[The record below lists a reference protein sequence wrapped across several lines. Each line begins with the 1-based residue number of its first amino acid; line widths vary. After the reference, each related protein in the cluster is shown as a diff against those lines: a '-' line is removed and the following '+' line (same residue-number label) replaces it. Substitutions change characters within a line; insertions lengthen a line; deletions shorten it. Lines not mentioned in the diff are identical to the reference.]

1 MSRHAETGSVF
12 PKTNT
17 TGKPMAQPRSVA
29 RDEAGAPPDG
39 AAFRRALMDIADAL
53 HHAEE
58 GIGSM
63 LSLTAANEDAS
74 RLIATLVH
82 SPVSAGFSILRWPQS
97 LLPPLGGP
105 DDLEAVAA
113 SLLPLADDLPDKAR
127 QNIALAAERGG
138 GELAGE
144 AVRSLLGLPLLQPL
158 WLGLDGAQRAE
169 FHVEGLAAALLD
181 LCYERPILIVV
192 ENAQWTRGLTGA
204 LLDALGNAVEDARLC
219 LLVIRSPAACERPR
233 GWMPPGTARR
243 IVLPAPDGGPTES
256 DGAGRDDPTT
266 HAALLDALR
275 RDRRPERIE
284 WMAHHAPL
292 AGDWALACACARHAG
307 RRAEAGCRPA
317 DAARH
322 YRDALTALDRL
333 PETQRNAQRR
343 IDLWTALTRTHAPSD
358 SDAIKAAE
366 KALMLA
372 EDLGDRLRV
381 ARALSLLA
389 TLRWAGGDLPGA
401 RRAGMQALRIWRHTE
416 SPGQQVQTLIKL
428 GRGLTEEGR
437 FRHADTV
444 LRAAALAGREKAC
457 LLPGPTALVPVCIA
471 AHQARCRAELGEPE
485 EALRLARAALAQ
497 AEGSGHAA
505 SRALAC
511 LHLGWAALT
520 AQRYAVAVEPLKR
533 AVVITETIRLHACQ
547 PLVLGALGYALVRTG
562 ALNDGASLLLGSR
575 EHARMLGIR
584 RHEPQIL
591 TWIAEAALL
600 SGQPEDAV
608 RNARDAAGKAL
619 ASRQSGDEAWA
630 RLALA
635 RGLAAQGDF
644 AAALQSLDAA
654 ARIAAQRSMAPL
666 LAQCA
671 DLRKTVTPA

>member
-1 MSRHAETGSVF
+1 
-12 PKTNT
+12 
-17 TGKPMAQPRSVA
+17 MAQPRSVA

-39 AAFRRALMDIADAL
+39 AAFQRALMDIADAL
-53 HHAEE
+53 HCAEE
-58 GIGSM
+58 GIGSI

-74 RLIATLVH
+74 RLIAALVH

-105 DDLEAVAA
+105 DDLEAVAV
-113 SLLPLADDLPDKAR
+113 SLLPLADGLPDKAR
-127 QNIALAAERGG
+127 QDIALAAERGG

-144 AVRSLLGLPLLQPL
+144 AMRGLLGLPSLQPL
-158 WLGLDGAQRAE
+158 WMGLDGVQKAE
-169 FHVEGLAAALLD
+169 FHVEALAAALLD
-181 LCYERPILIVV
+181 LCYERPVLIVV
-192 ENAQWTRGLTGA
+192 ENAQWTRSLTGA
-204 LLDALGNAVEDARLC
+204 LLDALGNTVEDARLC
-219 LLVIRSPAACERPR
+219 LLVIRSPAACERPG

-243 IVLPAPDGGPTES
+243 IVLPEPDGGPAEA
-256 DGAGRDDPTT
+256 DGVGRDDPTP
-266 HAALLDALR
+266 HAVLLDALR

-292 AGDWALACACARHAG
+292 AGNWALACACARHAG
-307 RRAEAGCRPA
+307 RRAEADCRPA

-322 YRDALTALDRL
+322 YRNALAALDRL
-333 PETQRNAQRR
+333 PETQRHAQRR
-343 IDLWTALTRTHAPSD
+343 IDLWTSLARTHPPSD
-358 SDAIKAAE
+358 GDAIKAAE
-366 KALMLA
+366 KARMLA

-401 RRAGMQALRIWRHTE
+401 RRTGMQALRIWRRAE
-416 SPGQQVQTLIKL
+416 SAGQQVQTLIKL

-444 LRAAALAGREKAC
+444 LRAAAALAAREETC
-457 LLPGPTALVPVCIA
+457 RLHGPTALAPVCIA

-485 EALRLARAALAQ
+485 EALRLARAALTQ
-497 AEGSGHAA
+497 AESSGHAA

-520 AQRYAVAVEPLKR
+520 AQRYAVAVEPLKS
-533 AVVITETIRLHACQ
+533 AVAVTETIRLHAYQ

-591 TWIAEAALL
+591 IWIAEAALL

-608 RNARDAAGKAL
+608 RNARDAAGKAA

-635 RGLAAQGDF
+635 RGLAAQGDI
-644 AAALQSLDAA
+644 AAALQSIDAA

-666 LAQCA
+666 LTQCT
-671 DLRKTVTPA
+671 DFRGTVTSA